1 MTRYSIITADNGWIV
16 EWWEEN
22 GGETW
27 QHSKLF
33 AVPDDM
39 DTNQEDPQALVD
51 LLYFIKEHCCR
62 QYYSKHKTK
71 NAMIRMEES
80 DRE

>member
-1 MTRYSIITADNGWIV
+1 M
-16 EWWEEN
+16 
-22 GGETW
+22 
-27 QHSKLF
+27 LF
-33 AVPDDM
+33 AVPNEI